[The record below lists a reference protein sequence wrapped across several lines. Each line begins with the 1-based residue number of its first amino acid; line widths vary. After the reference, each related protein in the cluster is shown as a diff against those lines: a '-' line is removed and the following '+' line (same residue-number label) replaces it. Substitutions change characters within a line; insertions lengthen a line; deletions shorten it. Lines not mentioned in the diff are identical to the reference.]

1 MLVMKPNQV
10 ICGIDTH
17 ADTHAAAVADHHGR
31 LLDVNTFPVTAAG
44 YRELSAWCARYG
56 RLVYAGVEGTSSYG
70 KGITA
75 FLADQGV
82 TVLEVARPNRQVRRL
97 NGKSDPT
104 DAISAYRA
112 VLSGEAT
119 AVPKTG
125 NGPVEAIRV
134 LHTTRVSAVKAR
146 TEALNQ
152 IRDLVRT
159 ASQPLREQLQGL
171 TTTQRIR
178 NCSRFRTL
186 THATTADQAT
196 RQALRHLAR
205 RCQQLTEEIEELT
218 TQLDQLTQQTAPRLR
233 ALPGVGPDTAAK
245 LLITTGDNPHRIRS
259 DAAFA
264 KICGAAPLDASSGKQ
279 QRHRLNR
286 GGYRQANNALYT
298 ITIVRMRHDPKTRA
312 YVEKRIKEGKT
323 KPEIIRCLKRHI
335 ARQIHKTIK
344 QDLPQFV

>member
-1 MLVMKPNQV
+1 MLNMEPDHL

-17 ADTHAAAVADHHGR
+17 ADSHTAAVADHNGR
-31 LLDVNTFPVTAAG
+31 LLDISTFRATASG
-44 YRELSAWCARYG
+44 YRALLAWCTRYG

-70 KGITA
+70 KGVTG
-75 FLADQGV
+75 FLADEGIK
-82 TVLEVARPNRQVRRL
+82 VLEVARPNRQTRRL
-97 NGKSDPT
+97 VGKSDPT
-104 DAISAYRA
+104 DAIAAYRA

-134 LHTTRVSAVKAR
+134 LQVTRVSAVKAR

-159 ASQPLREQLQGL
+159 APQPLRERLERL
-171 TTTQRIR
+171 TTSQRLR
-178 NCSRFRTL
+178 TCSGFRTL
-186 THATTADQAT
+186 KHTTAAEEAT
-196 RQALRHLAR
+196 RHVLKTLAR
-205 RCQQLTEEIEELT
+205 RCQHLTGEIGELT
-218 TQLDQLTQQTAPRLR
+218 TRLDKLTQRTAPRLR
-233 ALPGVGPDTAAK
+233 SLQGVGPDTAAK

-259 DAAFA
+259 QAAFA
-264 KICGAAPLDASSGKQ
+264 KLCGVAPLDASSGKQ

-286 GGYRQANNALYT
+286 GGHRQANNALYT
-298 ITIVRMRHDPKTRA
+298 ITIVRMRHDPKTQA
-312 YVEKRIKEGKT
+312 YVQKRLQEGKT

-344 QDLPQFV
+344 KDLPQFV